1 MQHKKHHKT
10 IVLSDIHL
18 GSRWAKAS
26 QVLAFLRKNSCNT
39 LILCGDII
47 DGWSIMRGR
56 EKKWKR
62 RHTNFMKYLLT
73 IQENTKI
80 IYIRGNHDDF
90 LDRVLPLTFGNMSIV
105 KDYILESNNKRF
117 YVAHGDEFDNV
128 TSSMKWLAKV
138 GDIGYTILLHINKR
152 YNKIRLANN
161 LPYHP
166 ISQIIK
172 QKVKASVSYMDD
184 FGNHITNKA
193 KLLGCDGVICG
204 HIHKAE
210 ISTING
216 IEYMNSG
223 DWVESMSALCE
234 DFDGKWGLELYY
246 PKPYNAGESLNTQ
259 PQLSI

>member
-47 DGWSIMRGR
+47 DGWSIMRG
-56 EKKWKR
+56 
-62 RHTNFMKYLLT
+62 
-73 IQENTKI
+73 
-80 IYIRGNHDDF
+80 NHDDF

-128 TSSMKWLAKV
+128 TSSMKWLAKI
-138 GDIGYTILLHINKR
+138 GDIGYTLLLHINKR